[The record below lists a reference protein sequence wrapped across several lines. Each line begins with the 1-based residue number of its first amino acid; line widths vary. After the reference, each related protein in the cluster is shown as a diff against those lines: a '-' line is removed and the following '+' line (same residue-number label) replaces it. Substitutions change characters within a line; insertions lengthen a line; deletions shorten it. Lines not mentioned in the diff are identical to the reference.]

1 MANRTD
7 GSSALQDIDQ
17 DNFSGGAKVFNIDDY
32 KKNKNPVEQ
41 KIIEVSEKITDNLGG
56 DDNLKNELESKIKS
70 IIREEEVKTSGEEIK
85 DLIEVISK
93 NLIVEDKKGTEIE
106 VKKIKIELN
115 RWKEENLDEVN
126 EFKKEVFEKK
136 LLEETRKLNPDLKV
150 EESNNVRAYGKLVSE
165 IYFSE
170 SIIDGQKDEALQAN
184 NQEYGPGKLENAWT
198 DLRGVTN
205 FLTKKPEEVK
215 GIKNR
220 YESIRGV
227 LKNVNLPGNIKETRS
242 FENVIS
248 GFNDQGVSSL
258 FSKTQGYLGWY
269 KRVDKLTGGWL
280 NKTMAGTSQKLIN
293 KIGNQAVGTFAKNS
307 LSVIAEQ
314 GFQKGISTVL
324 GGILGGGVKAAAT
337 TGTAAAAGAVTA
349 AGAAAVSATGVG
361 AIMVAVV
368 AVAKV
373 LKNAVSKIA
382 EKLGIGIKKG
392 LEENFGK
399 VGGAIIG
406 GGMFVV
412 GLPFLL
418 IGMISAAVVGPILLL
433 VFGGLFGYQ
442 MLLGSSVS
450 SLVPPKNVDESE
462 IGIISNQPLNPIF
475 NEDCN
480 KSLGCAVIE
489 YLHSKNMFAVHRAQ
503 IPEFRSLIDNWTTSI
518 EFDKNHFKN
527 ALTFP
532 LAVSRSNNI
541 QCVTFCQAIN
551 KNLGSV
557 GWDYNTFGGNYAGCS
572 PVPINSVGAGD
583 FVLYKN
589 NVNTYGHIRNISIL
603 RPDGSGVIS
612 DTNGN
617 SGKTRNEIY
626 GSDGNNGIH
635 DYLNTIKN
643 EKDHSIILRC
653 Q

>member
-17 DNFSGGAKVFNIDDY
+17 VNFSDSTKVFNIDDY
-32 KKNKNPVEQ
+32 RKNKNPVEQ
-41 KIIEVSEKITDNLGG
+41 KVVEVSEKITKNLNG

-70 IIREEEVKTSGEEIK
+70 IIGEEEVKTSGEEIK

-106 VKKIKIELN
+106 VKKIKIELD
-115 RWKEENLDEVN
+115 RWKEENIGEVN

-136 LLEETRKLNPDLKV
+136 LLEETKKLNPDLKA
-150 EESNNVRAYGKLVSE
+150 EELNNIRAYGKLVSE

-170 SIIDGQKDEALQAN
+170 SIIDGQKDEALQTN
-184 NQEYGPGKLENAWT
+184 NQLYSPGKLENAWT
-198 DLRGVTN
+198 DLRGITN

-215 GIKNR
+215 GAKSR
-220 YESIRGV
+220 HESIKVV

-248 GFNDQGVSSL
+248 GFNDQGVNSL

-280 NKTMAGTSQKLIN
+280 NKTMFGTGQKLVS
-293 KIGNQAVGTFAKNS
+293 KIGNQAVGEFAKNS
-307 LSVIAEQ
+307 LGVIAEQ

-349 AGAAAVSATGVG
+349 AGAAAVSATGIG
-361 AIMVAVV
+361 AIVV
-368 AVAKV
+368 AVAAAAKM
-373 LKNAVSKIA
+373 LKNAVNKIA

-418 IGMISAAVVGPILLL
+418 IGAISAAAVGPILLL

-442 MLLGSSVS
+442 MLMGNSIS
-450 SLVPPKNVDESE
+450 SLVPPKSVYDDSSLTSN
-462 IGIISNQPLNPIF
+462 ISSPQFI
-475 NEDCN
+475 EDCN
-480 KSLGCAVIE
+480 QSNACNLVFYLNNLGV
-489 YLHSKNMFAVHRAQ
+489 KNVN
-503 IPEFRSLIDNWTTSI
+503 SGNWSFVKNSISNWAPTSV
-518 EFDKNHFKN
+518 FDKNFFIQTIDGSIGSNGNSSSGNLQCIVFAQATNQKLRQGTIGRSYWWYGN
-527 ALTFP
+527 NVCAE
-532 LAVSRSNNI
+532 VSS
-541 QCVTFCQAIN
+541 TQA
-551 KNLGSV
+551 
-557 GWDYNTFGGNYAGCS
+557 
-572 PVPINSVGAGD
+572 GAGD
-583 FVLYKN
+583 FIHFPTSYHHIQVLSVLRTDRSFVLSEANWDGK
-589 NVNTYGHIRNISIL
+589 GGIRNMAGDNIDDYIK
-603 RPDGSGVIS
+603 
-612 DTNGN
+612 
-617 SGKTRNEIY
+617 GKNAIVW
-626 GSDGNNGIH
+626 NCN
-635 DYLNTIKN
+635 
-643 EKDHSIILRC
+643 
-653 Q
+653 

>member
-17 DNFSGGAKVFNIDDY
+17 DNFSGGVKVFNIDDY
-32 KKNKNPVEQ
+32 RKNKNPVEQ
-41 KIIEVSEKITDNLGG
+41 KVVEVSEKITKNLNG

-70 IIREEEVKTSGEEIK
+70 IIGEEEVKTSGEEIK

-93 NLIVEDKKGTEIE
+93 NLIVEDKQGTEIE
-106 VKKIKIELN
+106 VKKIKIEID
-115 RWKEENLDEVN
+115 RWKEENIGEVN

-136 LLEETRKLNPDLKV
+136 LLEETKKLNPDLKA

-170 SIIDGQKDEALQAN
+170 SIIDEHKDEALQAN
-184 NQEYGPGKLENAWT
+184 NQTYSPGKLENAWT

-205 FLTKKPEEVK
+205 FLTKKPEEIK
-215 GIKNR
+215 AIKNR

-248 GFNDQGVSSL
+248 GFNDQGVNNL

-269 KRVDKLTGGWL
+269 GRVDKLTGGWL
-280 NKTMAGTSQKLIN
+280 NKTMSGAGQKLVT
-293 KIGNQAVGTFAKNS
+293 KIGNQAVGEFAKNS
-307 LSVIAEQ
+307 LGVIAEQ

-324 GGILGGGVKAAAT
+324 SGILGGGVKVAAT
-337 TGTAAAAGAVTA
+337 TGTAAVGAVTA
-349 AGAAAVSATGVG
+349 AGAAAISTTGIG
-361 AIMVAVV
+361 AIVV
-368 AVAKV
+368 AVAAAAKM

-418 IGMISAAVVGPILLL
+418 IGAISAAAVGPILLL

-442 MLLGSSVS
+442 MLMGSSIS
-450 SLVPPKNVDESE
+450 SLVPPKSVYDDSSLTSN
-462 IGIISNQPLNPIF
+462 ISSPQFI
-475 NEDCN
+475 EDCN
-480 KSLGCAVIE
+480 QSNACNLVFYLNNLGV
-489 YLHSKNMFAVHRAQ
+489 KNVNSGNWGFVKNS
-503 IPEFRSLIDNWTTSI
+503 INNWTPISG
-518 EFDKNHFKN
+518 F
-527 ALTFP
+527 
-532 LAVSRSNNI
+532 
-541 QCVTFCQAIN
+541 N
-551 KNLGSV
+551 KNFFIQTIDSSIGINGTSSS
-557 GWDYNTFGGNYAGCS
+557 GNLQCIIFAQATNQKLRQGTIGRSYWWYGNNVCAEVS
-572 PVPINSVGAGD
+572 STQAGAGD
-583 FVLYKN
+583 FIHFPTSYHHIQVLSVLRTDRSFVLSEAN
-589 NVNTYGHIRNISIL
+589 WDGRGGIRNMAGDNIDDYI
-603 RPDGSGVIS
+603 R
-612 DTNGN
+612 
-617 SGKTRNEIY
+617 GKNAIVW
-626 GSDGNNGIH
+626 NCN
-635 DYLNTIKN
+635 
-643 EKDHSIILRC
+643 
-653 Q
+653 